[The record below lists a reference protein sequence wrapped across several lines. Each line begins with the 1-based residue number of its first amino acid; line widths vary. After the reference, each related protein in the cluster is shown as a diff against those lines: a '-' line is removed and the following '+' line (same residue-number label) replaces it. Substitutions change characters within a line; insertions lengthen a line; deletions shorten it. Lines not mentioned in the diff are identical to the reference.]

1 MHPNFQNMFAEIGF
15 IEIVFFTFLFAI
27 LIQLIYYLLIYSK
40 FFSKK
45 PTKPERHNAVS
56 MPVSVVI
63 PAKDEYHNLIK
74 NLPLILQ
81 QDYENFEV
89 VVVDDGSVD
98 ETPHLLKE
106 LALQHPKLS
115 IITIN
120 ENKNF
125 FRGKKFPL
133 SIGIKSAKHEIL
145 VLTDADCKPVS
156 NQWLR
161 NMVLPFSNPK
171 IEMVLG
177 YGAYETKKG
186 LLNKLIR
193 YDTISIAIQY
203 FSFALIGKAYMGVG
217 RNLAY
222 RKSLFYQ
229 QKGFTSHLKL
239 MSGDDD
245 LFVNMAATKSN
256 TACEYHESSH
266 TLSTPKTFFS
276 AWVRQKK
283 RHFTSGAFY
292 KTKHKFFLSLFSF
305 TKLMV
310 YITAALL
317 LCYIYMPEYSASI
330 FGVYILLHI
339 VTFKRAMVVL
349 QERDLIFFS
358 LFFDLIFVL
367 FNPILLF
374 LNFVS
379 KPSKW
384 K

>member
-1 MHPNFQNMFAEIGF
+1 MFTNIGF
-15 IEIVFFTFLFAI
+15 LEIVFFVFLSAI
-27 LIQLIYYLLIYSK
+27 FIQFIYYVVVYRK

-45 PTKPERHNAVS
+45 PEKPDAGKNNF
-56 MPVSVVI
+56 PVSIVI

-74 NLPLILQ
+74 NLPLFLE
-81 QDYENFEV
+81 QDYEDFEI

-98 ETPHLLKE
+98 ETPHLLRE
-106 LALQHPKLS
+106 LAIKHSRLKV
-115 IITIN
+115 ITIN

-133 SIGIKSAKHEIL
+133 SIGIKSAKHEVL
-145 VLTDADCKPVS
+145 LLTDADCKPMS
-156 NQWLR
+156 NQWLK
-161 NMVLPFSNPK
+161 NMVQAFNNPQTE
-171 IEMVLG
+171 IVLG
-177 YGAYETKKG
+177 YGAYETRKG
-186 LLNKLIR
+186 LMNKIIR

-203 FSFALIGKAYMGVG
+203 FSFALAGKPYMGVG

-222 RKSLFYQ
+222 RKSLFYKH
-229 QKGFTSHLKL
+229 KGFTSHLKL

-266 TLSTPKTFFS
+266 TLSAPKLSFAS
-276 AWVRQKK
+276 WVRQKK

-292 KTKHKFFLSLFSF
+292 KFQHQFLIGLFSF
-305 TKLMV
+305 TKLIV

-317 LCYIYMPEYSASI
+317 LSYMFMPEYSASI
-330 FGVYILLHI
+330 FGIYILLH
-339 VTFKRAMVVL
+339 VFTFKRAMVIL
-349 QERDLIFFS
+349 HERDLIFFS
-358 LFFDLIFVL
+358 LFFDIFFVL